1 MHRRFASIR
10 HAQSPRL
17 ESPSRAASPGLMWDR
32 KTSRSLPSAQEP
44 MATDMI
50 MPSGSNA
57 DRVDGNA
64 STLVVEPDD
73 ELI

>member
-1 MHRRFASIR
+1 
-10 HAQSPRL
+10 
-17 ESPSRAASPGLMWDR
+17 
-32 KTSRSLPSAQEP
+32 